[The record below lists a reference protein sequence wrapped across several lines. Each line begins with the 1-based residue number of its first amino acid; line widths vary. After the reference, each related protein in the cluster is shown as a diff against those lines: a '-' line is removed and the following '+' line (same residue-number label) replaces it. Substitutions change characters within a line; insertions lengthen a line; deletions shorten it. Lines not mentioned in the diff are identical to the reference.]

1 MSRTR
6 HGTHRTQEDGP
17 PGHAPPPGVIACP
30 RRGGGATQP
39 MPDGVSQSVNGAEN
53 SVIFELLQS
62 DTRFFA
68 NYVDDLQSNQ
78 LLEMAILIV

>member
-1 MSRTR
+1 
-6 HGTHRTQEDGP
+6 
-17 PGHAPPPGVIACP
+17 
-30 RRGGGATQP
+30 